1 MSLAG
6 ALFRLLGSNW
16 RSGSIDAPSSSISST
31 IPFGRVPVIQ
41 KCTILRCVHS
51 RLLGTASHLKHLIK
65 VKGHS
70 RTGSPSGLRR
80 GGRVLG
86 SSVRSGSGRENTGA
100 LLGHRKQEAR
110 QGLASVQSIRG
121 IHIEWKEQ
129 ISALTARHV
138 VVRANLDTIPQVEKV
153 ATGFPQIGG

>member
-16 RSGSIDAPSSSISST
+16 RSGSIDAPSSSIPST
-31 IPFGRVPVIQ
+31 IPLGRVPVIR

-51 RLLGTASHLKHLIK
+51 RLLGTASHLKHLMK

-70 RTGSPSGLRR
+70 RI
-80 GGRVLG
+80 
-86 SSVRSGSGRENTGA
+86 SVGPAKGRESAGLQCRIRIWKEKTGT

-138 VVRANLDTIPQVEKV
+138 VVRANLDTISQVEKV
-153 ATGFPQIGG
+153 ATGFHQIQG